1 MINHRNRGANMA
13 RLDLEFAAQPLPREA
28 EALRAEVRGFLA
40 QEREAGTFEP
50 TCDCWLHHDVGLTRR
65 IAQRGWIGL
74 TWPERYGGGGRS
86 ILERFVV
93 TEELL
98 AAGAPVGA
106 HWVADRQSGPLFLKF
121 GTEEQKSFFL
131 PRITR
136 GECFFAIG
144 LSEPGSG
151 SDLASVR
158 TRAVRSDGF
167 WCLNGTKIWSSGAH
181 RAHYMIVL
189 CRTEP
194 AGEDRHAGLSQLAV
208 DLSAPGVTIRPIY
221 NLAGEH
227 HFNEVVFEDVEVP
240 DERVVGGVGAGWR
253 QVTSELAFERS
264 GPERYMSIYPLFVE
278 LIRRIGPE
286 PGAAT
291 ASELG
296 RLAARLFT
304 LRQMSLSV
312 NGRLQAGF
320 SPDLEAALV
329 KDVGTRFERD
339 VPEAARMLAPFDG
352 DGRAEAPFPS
362 LLADALLHAPS
373 FTLRGGTNEI
383 LRGLIA
389 RGLGLR

>member
-1 MINHRNRGANMA
+1 MT
-13 RLDLEFAAQPLPREA
+13 RLDLEFAAQPLPRQA
-28 EALRAEVRGFLA
+28 EALRTEVREFLA
-40 QEREAGTFEP
+40 GERAAGAFTP
-50 TCDCWLHHDVGLTRR
+50 TCDCWLHASIDLTRK

-106 HWVADRQSGPLFLKF
+106 HWVADRQSGPLLLSY
-121 GTEEQKSFFL
+121 GTEEQRASL
-131 PRITR
+131 IPRIVR

-144 LSEPGSG
+144 LSEPGAG

-158 TRAVRSDGF
+158 TRATPVSGGWR
-167 WCLNGTKIWSSGAH
+167 LNGTKIWSSGAH
-181 RAHYMIVL
+181 HAHFMIVL
-189 CRTEP
+189 CRTAAP
-194 AGEDRHAGLSQLAV
+194 VDGDRHAGMSQLLV
-208 DLSAPGVTIRPIY
+208 DLGAPGVTIRPIR

-240 DERVVGGVGAGWR
+240 DTRVIGEVGAGWK

-278 LIRRIGPE
+278 LLRRLGPTPE
-286 PGAAT
+286 AA
-291 ASELG
+291 AAAQVG

-312 NGRLQAGF
+312 NGRLQAGL

-329 KDVGTRFERD
+329 KEVGTRFERD
-339 VPEAARMLAPFDG
+339 VPEVARLLAPFDA
-352 DGRAEAPFPS
+352 DGAATDAFPS
-362 LLADALLHAPS
+362 LLADVLLHAPS